1 MFPTRGHNVEG
12 NAMSKTTADQNEE
25 DLLTSEISDEALES
39 MVRPDGRAA
48 AGYTQYFCT
57 GLDLCPG
64 P

>member
-1 MFPTRGHNVEG
+1 
-12 NAMSKTTADQNEE
+12 MSKTTADQNEE